1 MLFYISFFG
10 GALPQPGGGGG
21 GAPFG
26 PIRTVNITIIFF
38 LEISIDLLFHWY
50 VGALKIPPPHQN
62 QKIPNETIDEI
73 LNYRLCFWRDM
84 SSLQVRNYRF
94 VITGS

>member
-1 MLFYISFFG
+1 MLC
-10 GALPQPGGGGG
+10 
-21 GAPFG
+21 APFG

-84 SSLQVRNYRF
+84 SSFGPLCSRPLYYYYEP